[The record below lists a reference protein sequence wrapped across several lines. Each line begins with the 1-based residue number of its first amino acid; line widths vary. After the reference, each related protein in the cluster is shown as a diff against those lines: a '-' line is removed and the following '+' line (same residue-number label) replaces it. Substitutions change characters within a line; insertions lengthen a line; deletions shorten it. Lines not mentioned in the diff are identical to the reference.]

1 MEIEKGIEIVDL
13 ALKYKNHLIISDLQL
28 GYEDSLFASGVLV
41 PSINLK
47 SIKERLEKIFS
58 QVKDIDTVIINGD
71 IKHEF
76 GRITNQEWHETA
88 DFFEYIL
95 KKVKKIILIKGNHD
109 VVLGPLAK
117 KENIEVKEYYQLDN
131 ITILHGHKIIP
142 NLSEVIVIGHEH
154 PAVSF
159 PEKPYEKFK
168 CFLKGRWH
176 NKTLIVMPSF
186 TFLNEG
192 SDVTKE
198 QRLSPFLM
206 NEEIGNYEV
215 YAIEDK
221 VYKFGKVNKLA
232 SLV

>member
-1 MEIEKGIEIVDL
+1 MEIEKNIEIVDL
-13 ALKYKNHLIISDLQL
+13 ALKYKNYLIISDLQL

-58 QVKDIDTVIINGD
+58 QVKDIDTIIINGD
-71 IKHEF
+71 IKQEF
-76 GRITNQEWHETA
+76 GRITTQEWHETA
-88 DFFEYIL
+88 EFFDYIL

-109 VVLGPLAK
+109 MSLGPIAK
-117 KENIEVKEYYQLDN
+117 RRNIEVHEYYQLDN

-142 NLSEVIVIGHEH
+142 SLGKIIIIGHEH

-159 PEKPYEKFK
+159 PEKSYEKFK

-176 NKTLIVMPSF
+176 GKTLIVMPSF

-192 SDVTKE
+192 SDITKE

-206 NEEIGNYEV
+206 NEDLGKYEV
-215 YAIEDK
+215 YVVEDK
-221 VYKFGKVNKLA
+221 VYKFGRLKKLA